1 MKNKIFLIF
10 LIFVLNLFAKVD
22 LVTLPSR
29 EKVQLTIYNSADL
42 TLVRDERILTLKKGE
57 NSLQFSWANTLI
69 DPTSLD
75 LIPKQDVASI
85 NISQL
90 IFPPRVSE
98 LGLWKIE
105 SKFSKKI
112 PFEISYFTSGI
123 SWEAFYIGTLS
134 NDEKSMELKGYVKVI
149 NKSGE
154 DYENASVRLVVG
166 KINLLEMIRV
176 LAKRYP
182 PYGTPGYLP
191 PAPLIEKERGVEMLK
206 AAKAVLAEAKEKEI
220 IKEGVS
226 EYFLYTIEGTENL
239 PDKWSKRLL
248 SFSQKDIPV
257 EFFYKYEEERYGKNA
272 RRFIKFANDQNHKLG
287 KEPLPDGLIKIFKYT
302 NIEGNLSYMGSDKT
316 KYIPI
321 GEKVELDLGE
331 SKEVKIDTKLMD
343 LKKKNFVFNKD
354 GNISGWEEE
363 KIYKIKVT
371 NYKNLPV
378 KVEIKRNFPHQYWKI
393 EVDKNIQWEKYDIG
407 SVKFTLTLAPFETRE
422 FTYKLILFEGDRRY

>member
-1 MKNKIFLIF
+1 MKKLTIVFILLI
-10 LIFVLNLFAKVD
+10 LNLFAKID

-57 NSLQFSWANTLI
+57 NNLQFSWANTLI
-69 DPTSLD
+69 DPTSLE
-75 LIPKQDVASI
+75 LIPKQDITSI

-90 IFPPRVSE
+90 IFPPRVNE
-98 LGLWKIE
+98 LGIWKID
-105 SKFSKKI
+105 SKISKKV

-134 NDEKSMELKGYVKVI
+134 SDEKSMELKGYVKVI
-149 NKSGE
+149 NNSGE
-154 DYENASVRLVVG
+154 DYENTSIRLVVG
-166 KINLLEMIRV
+166 KINLLEMIKV
-176 LAKRYP
+176 LAKRFP
-182 PYGTPGYLP
+182 PYGTPKVLP
-191 PAPLIEKERGVEMLK
+191 PTPIMYEGKAEIAR

-239 PDKWSKRLL
+239 PDKWTKRLL

-257 EFFYKYEEERYGKNA
+257 EYFYKYEEERYGKNV
-272 RRFIKFANDQNHKLG
+272 RRFIKFVNDQNYKLG
-287 KEPLPDGLIKIFKYT
+287 KEPLPDGLIKIFKYI
-302 NIEGNLSYMGSDKT
+302 NKEGNLSYIGSDRT

-331 SKEVKIDTKLMD
+331 SNELKVDVKLMD
-343 LKKKNFVFNKD
+343 KKTKNYMFNKD

-363 KIYKIKVT
+363 KIYRIKIV

-393 EVDKNIQWEKYDIG
+393 EVDKNIQWEKYDLV
-407 SVKFTLTLAPFETRE
+407 SAKFTLNLSPLETKE
-422 FTYKLILFEGDRRY
+422 FTYKITLFEGDRRY

>member
-1 MKNKIFLIF
+1 MKKLTIVFILLI
-10 LIFVLNLFAKVD
+10 LNLFAKID

-57 NSLQFSWANTLI
+57 NNLQFSWANTLI
-69 DPTSLD
+69 DPTSLE
-75 LIPKQDVASI
+75 LIPKQDITSI

-90 IFPPRVSE
+90 IFPPRVNE
-98 LGLWKIE
+98 LGIWKID
-105 SKFSKKI
+105 SKISKKV

-134 NDEKSMELKGYVKVI
+134 SDEKSMELKGYVKVI
-149 NKSGE
+149 NNSGE
-154 DYENASVRLVVG
+154 DYENTSIRLVVG
-166 KINLLEMIRV
+166 KINLLEMIKV
-176 LAKRYP
+176 LAKRFP
-182 PYGTPGYLP
+182 PYGTPKVLP
-191 PAPLIEKERGVEMLK
+191 PTPIMYEGKAEIAR

-239 PDKWSKRLL
+239 PDKWTKRLL

-257 EFFYKYEEERYGKNA
+257 EYFYKYEEERYGKNV
-272 RRFIKFANDQNHKLG
+272 RRFIKFVNDQNYKLG
-287 KEPLPDGLIKIFKYT
+287 KEPLPDGLIKIFKYI
-302 NIEGNLSYMGSDKT
+302 NKEGNLSYIGSDRT

-331 SKEVKIDTKLMD
+331 SNELKVDVKLMD
-343 LKKKNFVFNKD
+343 TKTKNYMFNKD

-363 KIYKIKVT
+363 KIYRIKIV

-393 EVDKNIQWEKYDIG
+393 EVDKNIQWEKYDLV
-407 SVKFTLTLAPFETRE
+407 SAKFTLNLSPLETKE
-422 FTYKLILFEGDRRY
+422 FTYKITLFEGDRRY

>member
-1 MKNKIFLIF
+1 MKKLTIVFILLIF
-10 LIFVLNLFAKVD
+10 NLFAKID

-57 NSLQFSWANTLI
+57 NNLQFSWANTLI
-69 DPTSLD
+69 DPTSLE
-75 LIPKQDVASI
+75 LIPKQDITSI

-90 IFPPRVSE
+90 IFPPRVNE
-98 LGLWKIE
+98 LGIWKID
-105 SKFSKKI
+105 SKISKKV

-134 NDEKSMELKGYVKVI
+134 SDEKSMELKGYVKVI
-149 NKSGE
+149 NNSGE
-154 DYENASVRLVVG
+154 DYENTSIRLVVG
-166 KINLLEMIRV
+166 KINLLEMIKV
-176 LAKRYP
+176 LAKRFP
-182 PYGTPGYLP
+182 PYGTPKVLP
-191 PAPLIEKERGVEMLK
+191 PTPIMYEGKAEIAR

-239 PDKWSKRLL
+239 PDKWTKRLL

-257 EFFYKYEEERYGKNA
+257 EYFYKYEEERYGKNV
-272 RRFIKFANDQNHKLG
+272 RRFIKFVNDQNYKLG
-287 KEPLPDGLIKIFKYT
+287 KEPLPDGLIKIFKYI
-302 NIEGNLSYMGSDKT
+302 NKEGNLSYIGSDRT
-316 KYIPI
+316 KYIPV

-331 SKEVKIDTKLMD
+331 SNELKVDVKLMD
-343 LKKKNFVFNKD
+343 TKTKNYMFNKD

-363 KIYKIKVT
+363 KIYRIKIV

-393 EVDKNIQWEKYDIG
+393 EVDKNIQWEKYDLV
-407 SVKFTLTLAPFETRE
+407 SAKFTLNLSPLETKE
-422 FTYKLILFEGDRRY
+422 FTYKITLFEGDRRY

>member
-1 MKNKIFLIF
+1 MKKLFIFFILLIF
-10 LIFVLNLFAKVD
+10 NLFAKID

-69 DPTSLD
+69 DPTSLE
-75 LIPKQDVASI
+75 LIPKQDITSI

-90 IFPPRVSE
+90 IFPPRVNE
-98 LGLWKIE
+98 LGIWKID
-105 SKFSKKI
+105 SKISKKI

-134 NDEKSMELKGYVKVI
+134 SDEKSMELKGYVKVI
-149 NKSGE
+149 NNSGE

-166 KINLLEMIRV
+166 KINLLEMIKV
-176 LAKRYP
+176 LARRFP
-182 PYGTPGYLP
+182 PYGTPGIIT
-191 PAPLIEKERGVEMLK
+191 PAPMVYEEKAEMVR
-206 AAKAVLAEAKEKEI
+206 AAKILLAEAKEKEI

-239 PDKWSKRLL
+239 PNKWIKRLL

-257 EFFYKYEEERYGKNA
+257 EYFYKYEEERYGKSV
-272 RRFIKFANDQNHKLG
+272 RRFIKFANDQIHKLG
-287 KEPLPDGLIKIFKYT
+287 KEPLPDGLIKIFKYI
-302 NIEGNLSYMGSDKT
+302 NKEGNLSYIGSDRT

-331 SKEVKIDTKLMD
+331 SKELKIDIKLMD
-343 LKKKNFVFNKD
+343 TKTKNYMFNKD

-363 KIYKIKVT
+363 KIYKIKIT

-393 EVDKNIQWEKYDIG
+393 EVDKNIQWEKYDLV
-407 SVKFTLTLAPFETRE
+407 SVKFTLNLSPLETRE
-422 FTYKLILFEGDRRY
+422 FTYKINLFEGDRRY

>member
-1 MKNKIFLIF
+1 MKKLFIFFILLIF
-10 LIFVLNLFAKVD
+10 NLFAKID

-69 DPTSLD
+69 DPTSLE
-75 LIPKQDVASI
+75 LIPKQDITSI

-90 IFPPRVSE
+90 IFPPRVNE
-98 LGLWKIE
+98 LGIWKID
-105 SKFSKKI
+105 SKISKKI

-134 NDEKSMELKGYVKVI
+134 SDEKSMELKVYVKVI
-149 NKSGE
+149 NNSGE

-166 KINLLEMIRV
+166 KINLLEMIKD
-176 LAKRYP
+176 LARRFP
-182 PYGTPGYLP
+182 PYGTPGIIT
-191 PAPLIEKERGVEMLK
+191 PAPMVYEEKAEMVR
-206 AAKAVLAEAKEKEI
+206 AAKILLAEAKGKEI

-226 EYFLYTIEGTENL
+226 EYFLYTIEGKENL
-239 PDKWSKRLL
+239 PNKWIKRLL

-257 EFFYKYEEERYGKNA
+257 EYFYKYEEERYGKSV
-272 RRFIKFANDQNHKLG
+272 RRFIKFANDQIHKLG
-287 KEPLPDGLIKIFKYT
+287 KEPLPDGLIKIFKYI
-302 NIEGNLSYMGSDKT
+302 NKEGNLSYIGSDRT

-331 SKEVKIDTKLMD
+331 SKELKIDIKLMD
-343 LKKKNFVFNKD
+343 TKTKNYMFNKD

-363 KIYKIKVT
+363 KIYKIKIT

-393 EVDKNIQWEKYDIG
+393 EVDKNIQWEKYDLV
-407 SVKFTLTLAPFETRE
+407 SVKFTLNLSSLETRE
-422 FTYKLILFEGDRRY
+422 FTYKINLFEGDRRY

>member
-1 MKNKIFLIF
+1 MKKLFIFFILLIF
-10 LIFVLNLFAKVD
+10 NLFAKID

-69 DPTSLD
+69 DPTSLE
-75 LIPKQDVASI
+75 LIPKQDITSI

-90 IFPPRVSE
+90 IFPPRVNE
-98 LGLWKIE
+98 LGIWKID
-105 SKFSKKI
+105 SKISKKI

-134 NDEKSMELKGYVKVI
+134 SDEKSMELKGYVKVI
-149 NKSGE
+149 NNSGE

-166 KINLLEMIRV
+166 KINLLEMIKV
-176 LAKRYP
+176 LARRFP
-182 PYGTPGYLP
+182 PYGTPGIIT
-191 PAPLIEKERGVEMLK
+191 PAPMVYEEKAEMVR
-206 AAKAVLAEAKEKEI
+206 AAKILLAEAKGKEI

-239 PDKWSKRLL
+239 PNKWIKRLL
-248 SFSQKDIPV
+248 SSSQKDIPV
-257 EFFYKYEEERYGKNA
+257 EYFYKYEEERYGKSV
-272 RRFIKFANDQNHKLG
+272 RRFIKFANDQIHKLG
-287 KEPLPDGLIKIFKYT
+287 KEPLPDGLIKIFKYI
-302 NIEGNLSYMGSDKT
+302 NKEGNLSYIGSDRT

-331 SKEVKIDTKLMD
+331 SKELKIDIKLMD
-343 LKKKNFVFNKD
+343 TKTKNYMFNKD

-363 KIYKIKVT
+363 KIYKIKIT

-393 EVDKNIQWEKYDIG
+393 EVDKNIQWEKYDLV
-407 SVKFTLTLAPFETRE
+407 SVKFTLNLSPLETRE
-422 FTYKLILFEGDRRY
+422 FTYKINLFEGDRRY

>member
-1 MKNKIFLIF
+1 MKKLTIVFILLIF
-10 LIFVLNLFAKVD
+10 NLFAKID

-57 NSLQFSWANTLI
+57 NNLQFSWANTLI
-69 DPTSLD
+69 DPTSLE
-75 LIPKQDVASI
+75 LIPKQDINSI

-90 IFPPRVSE
+90 IFPPRVNE
-98 LGLWKIE
+98 LGIWKID
-105 SKFSKKI
+105 SKISKKV

-134 NDEKSMELKGYVKVI
+134 SDEKSMELKGYVKVI
-149 NKSGE
+149 NNSGE
-154 DYENASVRLVVG
+154 DYENTSIRLVVG
-166 KINLLEMIRV
+166 KINLLEMIKV
-176 LAKRYP
+176 LAKRFP
-182 PYGTPGYLP
+182 PYGTPKVLP
-191 PAPLIEKERGVEMLK
+191 PTPIMYEGKAEIAR

-239 PDKWSKRLL
+239 PDKWTKRLL

-257 EFFYKYEEERYGKNA
+257 EYFYKYEEERYGKNV
-272 RRFIKFANDQNHKLG
+272 RRFIKFVNDQNYKLG
-287 KEPLPDGLIKIFKYT
+287 KEPLPDGLIKIFKYI
-302 NIEGNLSYMGSDKT
+302 NKEGNLSYIGSDRT
-316 KYIPI
+316 KYIPV

-331 SKEVKIDTKLMD
+331 SNELKVDVKLMD
-343 LKKKNFVFNKD
+343 TKTKNYMFNKD

-363 KIYKIKVT
+363 KIYRIKIV

-393 EVDKNIQWEKYDIG
+393 EVDKNIQWEKYDLV
-407 SVKFTLTLAPFETRE
+407 SAKFTLNLSPLETKE
-422 FTYKLILFEGDRRY
+422 FTYKITLFEGDRRY

>member
-1 MKNKIFLIF
+1 MKKLTIVFILLIF
-10 LIFVLNLFAKVD
+10 NLFAKID

-57 NSLQFSWANTLI
+57 NNLQFSWANTLI
-69 DPTSLD
+69 DPTSLE
-75 LIPKQDVASI
+75 LIPKQDINSI

-90 IFPPRVSE
+90 IFPPRVNE
-98 LGLWKIE
+98 LGIWKID
-105 SKFSKKI
+105 SKISKKV

-134 NDEKSMELKGYVKVI
+134 SDEKSMELKGYVKVI
-149 NKSGE
+149 NNSGE
-154 DYENASVRLVVG
+154 DYENTSIRLVVG
-166 KINLLEMIRV
+166 KINLLEMIKV
-176 LAKRYP
+176 LAKRFP
-182 PYGTPGYLP
+182 PYGTPKVLP
-191 PAPLIEKERGVEMLK
+191 PTPIMYEGKAEIAR

-239 PDKWSKRLL
+239 PDKWAKRLL

-257 EFFYKYEEERYGKNA
+257 EYFYKYEEERYGKNV
-272 RRFIKFANDQNHKLG
+272 RRFIKFVNDQNYKLG
-287 KEPLPDGLIKIFKYT
+287 KEPLPDGLIKIFKYI
-302 NIEGNLSYMGSDKT
+302 NKEGNLSYIGSDRT
-316 KYIPI
+316 KYIPV

-331 SKEVKIDTKLMD
+331 SNELKVDVKLMD
-343 LKKKNFVFNKD
+343 TKTKNYMFNKD

-363 KIYKIKVT
+363 KIYRIKIV

-393 EVDKNIQWEKYDIG
+393 EVDKNIQWEKYDLV
-407 SVKFTLTLAPFETRE
+407 SAKFTLNLSPLETKE
-422 FTYKLILFEGDRRY
+422 FTYKITLFEGDRRY

>member
-1 MKNKIFLIF
+1 MKKLTIVFILLIF
-10 LIFVLNLFAKVD
+10 NLFAKID

-57 NSLQFSWANTLI
+57 NNLQFSWANTLI
-69 DPTSLD
+69 DPTSLE
-75 LIPKQDVASI
+75 LIPKQDITSI

-90 IFPPRVSE
+90 IFPPRVNE
-98 LGLWKIE
+98 LGIWKID
-105 SKFSKKI
+105 SKISKKV

-134 NDEKSMELKGYVKVI
+134 SDEKSMELKGYVKVI
-149 NKSGE
+149 NNSGE
-154 DYENASVRLVVG
+154 DYENTSIRLVVG
-166 KINLLEMIRV
+166 KINLLEMIKV
-176 LAKRYP
+176 LAKRFP
-182 PYGTPGYLP
+182 PYGTPKVLP
-191 PAPLIEKERGVEMLK
+191 PTPIMYEGKAEIAR

-239 PDKWSKRLL
+239 PDKWTKRLL

-257 EFFYKYEEERYGKNA
+257 EYFYKYEEERYGKNV
-272 RRFIKFANDQNHKLG
+272 RRFIKFVNDQNYKLG
-287 KEPLPDGLIKIFKYT
+287 KEPLPDGLIKIFKYI
-302 NIEGNLSYMGSDKT
+302 NKEGNLSYIGSDRT
-316 KYIPI
+316 KYIPV

-331 SKEVKIDTKLMD
+331 SNELKVDVKLMD
-343 LKKKNFVFNKD
+343 KKTKNYMFNKD

-363 KIYKIKVT
+363 KIYRIKIV

-393 EVDKNIQWEKYDIG
+393 EVDKNIQWEKYDLV
-407 SVKFTLTLAPFETRE
+407 SAKFTLNLSPLETKE
-422 FTYKLILFEGDRRY
+422 FTYKITLFEGDRRY